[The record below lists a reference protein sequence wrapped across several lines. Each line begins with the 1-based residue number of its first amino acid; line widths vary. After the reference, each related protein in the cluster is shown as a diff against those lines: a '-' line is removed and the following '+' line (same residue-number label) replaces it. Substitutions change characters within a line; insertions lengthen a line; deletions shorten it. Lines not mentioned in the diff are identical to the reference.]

1 MNNHN
6 ISSIKIINTQRGCF
20 LGLCQQI
27 ESFGQNLCDIDKC
40 RLDLEPVLGSFNKIK
55 ADE

>member
-6 ISSIKIINTQRGCF
+6 ISSINIINTQRGCF